1 MTITPG
7 LRSILGNFSFLFGSQ
22 LLTTL
27 IGAAYAV
34 LLARLLGPELYGTLT
49 YGYSWYLTFITLT
62 YLGLDMVLAREVG
75 RDPGQAPCLAGSTL
89 ALRAAAATCV
99 AILSAVAGYVFEPD
113 QTARP
118 VLLILSMALL
128 GRAIWLWC
136 SSVFVAFE
144 VTRRQLPIDLF
155 FRPFELV
162 IVIPTLWFLAPRSI
176 LAIAVIHTVL
186 WWLQAAVGIFI
197 VCRRVTR
204 VDFTGLSGKA
214 LQLIGAG
221 IPGAIYT
228 LTVIWFLQAPI
239 VLFRQIAG
247 VGDTLGHFA
256 LSMQITGYLL
266 TIPYLVG
273 SVALPVLSRSAVRD
287 DGKTRSAARAMLVAI
302 PAVGAA
308 LSLLGTW
315 LAPSLTSL
323 VFGLEYLQAGRILG
337 EAIWLLIPISLAI
350 GLQQVLFSCR
360 ANLGLAS
367 IFSIVGIVAM
377 VALYAPL
384 TRAFSYHGAL
394 LATGIGM
401 SIWAGGIALAL
412 VTAGILSRPPRDS
425 LAGVAQGNLP

>member
-1 MTITPG
+1 MRISPG
-7 LRSILGNFSFLFGSQ
+7 LSSILRNFGFLLGSQ
-22 LLTTL
+22 MLTTL
-27 IGAAYAV
+27 IGCGYAI
-34 LLARLLGPELYGTLT
+34 LLARLLGPDLYGTLT

-75 RDPGQAPCLAGSTL
+75 RDPARAPSLAGSTL
-89 ALRAAAATCV
+89 ALRAAIATLV
-99 AILSAVAGYVFEPD
+99 AILSAVAGCVFEPN

-118 VLLILSMALL
+118 LILVLSGALL

-136 SSVFVAFE
+136 SSAFVAFE

-155 FRPFELV
+155 FRPLEFV
-162 IVIPTLWFLAPRSI
+162 IVMLTLWFLAPQNI
-176 LAIAVIHTVL
+176 LAIGIIHATL
-186 WWLQAAVGIFI
+186 WWMQAAVGVFI
-197 VCRRVTR
+197 VARKVTR
-204 VDFTGLSGKA
+204 IDFTGLSAKA
-214 LQLIGAG
+214 LRLIGTG
-221 IPGAIYT
+221 VPGAIYT
-228 LTVIWFLQAPI
+228 MTVTWFLQAPI

-384 TRAFSYHGAL
+384 ARAFSYHGAL